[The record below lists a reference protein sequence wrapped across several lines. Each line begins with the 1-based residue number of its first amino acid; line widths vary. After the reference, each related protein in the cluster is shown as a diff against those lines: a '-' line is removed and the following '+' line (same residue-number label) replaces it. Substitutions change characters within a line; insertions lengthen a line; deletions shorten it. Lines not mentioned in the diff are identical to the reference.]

1 MGSHPPWY
9 RNRAATRLQDCPI
22 RLLRR
27 QRGARALRGM
37 LEKLMLEIMYE
48 APGRD
53 DIEGIRITRAAV
65 EGKAKPRFRLKP
77 KSAEAA

>member
-1 MGSHPPWY
+1 
-9 RNRAATRLQDCPI
+9 
-22 RLLRR
+22 
-27 QRGARALRGM
+27 M
-37 LEKLMLEIMYE
+37 LEKLLLEIMYE